1 MNASSDGAD
10 GRGDGGS
17 SRAAHSARVRLEVA
31 FLDADEAPPTPA
43 PFAAHD
49 ERPRLTALVVAA
61 EADVRRYVREC
72 LRERADVRLLEAGT
86 AAAAIALA
94 DSCAPDFVIV
104 DESQRGMLST
114 QALVRAIV
122 IVDDVP
128 HDASSSVTR
137 VRLLTR
143 PFTAEGLLAE
153 VRELLR

>member
-1 MNASSDGAD
+1 
-10 GRGDGGS
+10 
-17 SRAAHSARVRLEVA
+17 
-31 FLDADEAPPTPA
+31 
-43 PFAAHD
+43 
-49 ERPRLTALVVAA
+49 
-61 EADVRRYVREC
+61 
-72 LRERADVRLLEAGT
+72 
-86 AAAAIALA
+86 
-94 DSCAPDFVIV
+94 
-104 DESQRGMLST
+104 MLST